1 MHIREMKS
9 TDKVSFIINNL
20 DFSLNLK
27 TMVGKDKQA
36 LIKFYYNEEKDVRPF
51 LVWQYSS
58 IVG

>member
-1 MHIREMKS
+1 MKS
-9 TDKVSFIINNL
+9 TDKVSFINNW

-36 LIKFYYNEEKDVRPF
+36 LIKFYYNEEKDVQPL
-51 LVWQYSS
+51 LVWHSS

>member
-1 MHIREMKS
+1 MHRRDMKS
-9 TDKVSFIINNL
+9 TDKVSFINNW

-36 LIKFYYNEEKDVRPF
+36 LIKFYYNEEKDVQPL
-51 LVWQYSS
+51 LVWHSS